1 MESSD
6 FNIIEI
12 DFAELNGSEHG
23 ELNEIEQG
31 ELNEIEQGELN
42 EIEQGELN
50 EIEQGE
56 PNEIEQGEL
65 NENEYAAFNIFD
77 VYNNE
82 FGNIFIIEEI
92 YDAKLWEIDHAV
104 IHSSVCQRK
113 YCEFKLCSLFKS
125 NMTLLRN
132 LLTSNELRSCVMPNS
147 FMYCVEIHKHILCY
161 DRNCH
166 VPDCWDYKE
175 RRKVSLK
182 IRDYYANENRD
193 ISKDYNNNDE

>member
-1 MESSD
+1 MTMESSD

-12 DFAELNGSEHG
+12 DFAALNGSEHG
-23 ELNEIEQG
+23 ELNDIEQG
-31 ELNEIEQGELN
+31 ELS
-42 EIEQGELN
+42 
-50 EIEQGE
+50 
-56 PNEIEQGEL
+56 
-65 NENEYAAFNIFD
+65 ENEYAAFNIFD
-77 VYNNE
+77 DDINE

-92 YDAKLWEIDHAV
+92 YDAELWEIDHAV
-104 IHSSVCQRK
+104 IHSSVCLRE
-113 YCEFKLCSLFKS
+113 YCKIKLCSLLKS

-147 FMYCVEIHKHILCY
+147 FMYCVEIHKHILCD

-193 ISKDYNNNDE
+193 ISKD

>member
-42 EIEQGELN
+42 EIEQGGPN

-56 PNEIEQGEL
+56 LNEIEQGEL

-77 VYNNE
+77 VDINE

-92 YDAKLWEIDHAV
+92 YDAGFWEIDHAV
-104 IHSSVCQRK
+104 IHSSVCQRN
-113 YCEFKLCSLFKS
+113 YCKFKLCSLFKS

-147 FMYCVEIHKHILCY
+147 FMYCVEIHKHILCD
-161 DRNCH
+161 DRNCN

-175 RRKVSLK
+175 RRKISLK